1 MKNKK
6 LSNYTVSSKLR
17 LKKVIFKLNN
27 TGLKFVCVINKKKNL
42 LGTVSDGDIRRA
54 LLKNFD
60 LNVSITEV
68 MNKKPKIVNTNYS
81 SEQIKKIFVK
91 YQIRDIPL
99 LDKKGKLIDIISKN
113 DQKFVENIFYIIA
126 GGRGKRM
133 MPLTKYNPKPM
144 LDYMGVPILERI
156 LLKIKSEGFKNVVIS
171 INYLGKK
178 IQEYFKTGENLGL
191 NINYLKENK
200 EMGTAGA
207 LNQLMNISKLP
218 IVLSNADLLTN
229 LKFKDI
235 LNYHSLNNSDL
246 TIAVKKHQYQN
257 PFGVIENKGNRLTKI
272 NEKPIYNFNI
282 NAGVYVINTKMLKF
296 IKKNTYLD
304 MPDLINRLIKKK
316 KKITIFPLHEEWK
329 DLQKPSDLK

>member
-1 MKNKK
+1 
-6 LSNYTVSSKLR
+6 
-17 LKKVIFKLNN
+17 
-27 TGLKFVCVINKKKNL
+27 
-42 LGTVSDGDIRRA
+42 
-54 LLKNFD
+54 
-60 LNVSITEV
+60 
-68 MNKKPKIVNTNYS
+68 
-81 SEQIKKIFVK
+81 
-91 YQIRDIPL
+91 
-99 LDKKGKLIDIISKN
+99 
-113 DQKFVENIFYIIA
+113 
-126 GGRGKRM
+126 

-246 TIAVKKHQYQN
+246 TIAVK
-257 PFGVIENKGNRLTKI
+257 T
-272 NEKPIYNFNI
+272 PIPKSFWCN
-282 NAGVYVINTKMLKF
+282 
-296 IKKNTYLD
+296 
-304 MPDLINRLIKKK
+304 
-316 KKITIFPLHEEWK
+316 
-329 DLQKPSDLK
+329 